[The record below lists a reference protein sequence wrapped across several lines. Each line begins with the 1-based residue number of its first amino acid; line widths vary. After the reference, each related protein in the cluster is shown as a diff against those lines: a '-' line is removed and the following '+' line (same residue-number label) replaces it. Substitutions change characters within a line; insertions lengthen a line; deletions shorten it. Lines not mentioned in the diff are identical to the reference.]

1 MEYGWSIGGV
11 WVELEWTPQVGK
23 LMERIVMEEMIEF
36 LVRNKLLSDNQ
47 HGFKKHR
54 SCLSE
59 LLSHHSRILE
69 ALLNGDNYDTLYL
82 DYQKAFDRCDQGVAA
97 FAIRKFGFQGDLGA
111 WLYDF
116 MRDRVQWVVANNAI
130 SSPSSVKSGVPQ
142 GSVLTFNLPSDD
154 RKHKLSGIGWRS
166 GPLRG

>member
-1 MEYGWSIGGV
+1 
-11 WVELEWTPQVGK
+11 
-23 LMERIVMEEMIEF
+23 MERIVMEEMIEF
-36 LVRNKLLSDNQ
+36 LVRNNLLSDNQ

-59 LLSHHSRILE
+59 LLSHHSRIFE
-69 ALLNGDNYDTLYL
+69 ALLNGDHYDTLYL
-82 DYQKAFDRCDQGVAA
+82 DYQKAFDRYDQGVAA
-97 FAIRKFGFQGDLGA
+97 FAIRKFGFQGDLGT

-142 GSVLTFNLPSDD
+142 GSVL
-154 RKHKLSGIGWRS
+154 
-166 GPLRG
+166 GPLIFLLTIESINYLELDGDLGLFADDTREGMAVRNEEDAWKI